1 MTDTEGSDTEGNDT
15 ERNAARDSVTLRP
28 ITEDD
33 LPVINGHLS
42 DPAASGPYQWFGFP
56 DPHRWRRDWE
66 QNGILG
72 PDGGRLLVVRGTESL
87 GFVSWRKIPRGI
99 SSHWSMGI
107 LLWPHARG
115 RGAGTEAHRLLVRY
129 LFDHTLAFRVEAD
142 TDIANIAE
150 QRALEKAGFTRE
162 GVMRASHF
170 REGRWRDN
178 VLYAIL
184 RDDLPPA
191 S

>member
-1 MTDTEGSDTEGNDT
+1 MIDTQGNHAPD
-15 ERNAARDSVTLRP
+15 AVSLRP

-42 DPAASGPYQWFGFP
+42 DPVASGPFQWFGWS
-56 DPHRWRRDWE
+56 DPHRWKRDWE

-72 PDGGRLLVVRGTESL
+72 PDSGRLLVVRGTESL
-87 GFVSWRKIPRGI
+87 GFVSWRKIPRGT
-99 SSHWSMGI
+99 SFHWNMGI
-107 LLWPHARG
+107 MLWPDARG

-129 LFDHTLAFRVEAD
+129 LFDHSVAVRVEAD
-142 TDIANIAE
+142 TDIDNIAE

-162 GVMRASHF
+162 GVMRASTF
-170 REGRWRDN
+170 RQGSWHDN
-178 VLYAIL
+178 VLYSIL

-191 S
+191 P